1 MFKRKVGAFMS
12 EPSKVKSTF
21 KIIALIAAVAAIAA
35 GVTLAITQLL
45 SKKKT
50 KKYYIECDCG
60 DEEPVAE
67 PECVTDGQEETE

>member
-1 MFKRKVGAFMS
+1 MS
-12 EPSKVKSTF
+12 EPSKAKSTF

-35 GVTLAITQLL
+35 GVTLAITKFLN
-45 SKKKT
+45 KKKT

-60 DEEPVAE
+60 EDETVQE